1 MIEGQRMNELIRN
14 ERTFGVTSELKPIQR
29 RNLLNLQRSE
39 VYPDLLDVLE
49 MCCIETETNL
59 INTDAAD
66 EAAVLANHK
75 MAKAAWQIFTHMQD
89 KIDSEAKLYLASV
102 APKPPV
108 PEMTDEEK
116 RIENILDPMRFS
128 PADEDNYA
136 GI

>member
-1 MIEGQRMNELIRN
+1 MEDTIRS
-14 ERTFGVTSELKPIQR
+14 ERTFGVTSELQPTQR

-39 VYPDLLDVLE
+39 IYPDLLDVME
-49 MCCIETETNL
+49 MCCIEMETRL

-75 MAKAAWQIFTHMQD
+75 MAKAAWQIFTHMQN
-89 KIDSEAKLYLASV
+89 KIDSETKLYLSSV

-108 PEMTDEEK
+108 PEMTEEEK
-116 RIENILDPMRFS
+116 RVENILDPTRY
-128 PADEDNYA
+128 PDLDTYA

>member
-1 MIEGQRMNELIRN
+1 MIEGQNMSDILRS
-14 ERTFGVTSELKPIQR
+14 ERSFGVTSELKPTQR

-49 MCCIETETNL
+49 MCCIETETRL

-75 MAKAAWQIFTHMQD
+75 MAKAAWQIFTHMQE
-89 KIDSEAKLYLASV
+89 KIDSETKLYLASV

-108 PEMTDEEK
+108 PEMSEEEK
-116 RIENILDPMRFS
+116 RIENILDPTRFT
-128 PADEDNYA
+128 DIEDSYA